1 MPIVSGPIISAV
13 GYDSLVAFNGQTNI
27 VVNGGNGDARIS
39 INNSVITV
47 TNPGTSY
54 PEGITTIGGGS
65 RIVLTVD
72 AIPKIQLKRSAV
84 VGKVPTTADL
94 EDGELALNTADGILY
109 YKNNQGNISSLS
121 SGGGGGSTALTE
133 QIATEKAIIM
143 AIALG

>member
-1 MPIVSGPIISAV
+1 MPTLSGPITSAV
-13 GYDSLVAFNGQTNI
+13 QYDSLVAFNGQTNI
-27 VVNGGNGDARIS
+27 VVNGGNGDGRIS

-54 PEGITTIGGGS
+54 TEGITTIGGGS

-72 AIPKIQLKRSAV
+72 PVPKIQLKRSSV
-84 VGKVPTTADL
+84 TGKIPTTADL

>member
-1 MPIVSGPIISAV
+1 MTTLTGPITSAV
-13 GYDSLVAFNGQTNI
+13 QYDTIATYNGQSDI

-39 INNSVITV
+39 IANGVITII
-47 TNPGTSY
+47 NPGTSY
-54 PEGITTIGGGS
+54 TAGIVTIGGGT
-65 RIVLTVD
+65 RIVIAVD
-72 AIPKIQLKRSAV
+72 AKLKLQVRRSAV
-84 VGKVPTTADL
+84 AGKVPTAADL

-121 SGGGGGSTALTE
+121 SGGGGSTALTE

>member
-39 INNSVITV
+39 INNSIITV

>member
-13 GYDSLVAFNGQTNI
+13 QYDSLVAFNGQTNI

>member
-1 MPIVSGPIISAV
+1 MTTLTGPITSAV
-13 GYDSLVAFNGQTNI
+13 QYDTIATYNGQSDI

-39 INNSVITV
+39 IANGVITI

-54 PEGITTIGGGS
+54 TAGIVTIGGGT
-65 RIVLTVD
+65 RIVIAVD
-72 AIPKIQLKRSAV
+72 AKLKLQVRRSAV
-84 VGKVPTTADL
+84 AGKVPTAADL

-121 SGGGGGSTALTE
+121 SGGGGSTALTE

>member
-1 MPIVSGPIISAV
+1 MTTLTGPITSAV
-13 GYDSLVAFNGQTNI
+13 QYDTIAPYNGQSDI

-39 INNSVITV
+39 IANGVITI

-54 PEGITTIGGGS
+54 TAGIVTIGGGT
-65 RIVLTVD
+65 RIVIAVD
-72 AIPKIQLKRSAV
+72 AKLKLQVRRSNV
-84 VGKVPTTADL
+84 SGKVPTAADL

-121 SGGGGGSTALTE
+121 SGGGGSTALTE

>member
-1 MPIVSGPIISAV
+1 MAILSGSIVSAV
-13 GYDSLVAFNGQTNI
+13 GYDSLVAFNGQTDI
-27 VVNGGNGDARIS
+27 VVNGGNGDGRIS

-54 PEGITTIGGGS
+54 PEGLAIIGGGT

-72 AIPKIQLKRSAV
+72 PVLKIQLKRSSV
-84 VGKVPTTADL
+84 TGKIPTAADL

-121 SGGGGGSTALTE
+121 SGGGGSTALTE

>member
-1 MPIVSGPIISAV
+1 MTTLTGPITSAV
-13 GYDSLVAFNGQTNI
+13 QYDTLAPYNGQTDI

-39 INNSVITV
+39 VANGVITV

-54 PEGITTIGGGS
+54 TAGIATIGGGT
-65 RIVLTVD
+65 RIVIAVD
-72 AIPKIQLKRSAV
+72 AKLKLQVRRSNVA
-84 VGKVPTTADL
+84 GKVPTAADL

-109 YKNNQGNISSLS
+109 YKNSQGNISSLS
-121 SGGGGGSTALTE
+121 SGGGGSSALTE

>member
-54 PEGITTIGGGS
+54 PEGIATIGGGS

-121 SGGGGGSTALTE
+121 SGGGGSTALTE

>member
-1 MPIVSGPIISAV
+1 MPILSGPIISAV
-13 GYDSLVAFNGQTNI
+13 QYDTIAPYNGQTDI

-39 INNSVITV
+39 ISNSVITV

-54 PEGITTIGGGS
+54 PAGITTIGGGT
-65 RIVLTVD
+65 RIVLSVD
-72 AIPKIQLKRSAV
+72 ATPKIQLKRSAV
-84 VGKVPTTADL
+84 TGKVPTTADL

-121 SGGGGGSTALTE
+121 SGGGGGNTALTE

>member
-1 MPIVSGPIISAV
+1 MPTLSGHIISAV
-13 GYDSLVAFNGQTNI
+13 QYDTLAPYNGQSDI
-27 VVNGGNGDARIS
+27 VVNGGNGDGRIS
-39 INNSVITV
+39 ISNSVITV

-54 PEGITTIGGGS
+54 PAGITTIGGGT
-65 RIVLTVD
+65 RIVLSVD
-72 AIPKIQLKRSAV
+72 PTLKIQLKRSAV
-84 VGKVPTTADL
+84 TGKVPTTADL

-109 YKNNQGNISSLS
+109 YKNDQGNIASLS

>member
-13 GYDSLVAFNGQTNI
+13 QYDSLAAFNGQTNI

-39 INNSVITV
+39 INNSIITV

>member
-1 MPIVSGPIISAV
+1 MPILSGPIISAV
-13 GYDSLVAFNGQTNI
+13 QYDTIAPYNGQTDI

-39 INNSVITV
+39 ISNSVITV

-54 PEGITTIGGGS
+54 PAGITTIGGGT
-65 RIVLTVD
+65 RIVLSVD
-72 AIPKIQLKRSAV
+72 ATPKIQLKRSAV
-84 VGKVPTTADL
+84 TGKVPTTADL

>member
-1 MPIVSGPIISAV
+1 MPILSGPITSAV
-13 GYDSLVAFNGQTNI
+13 QYDSLVAFNGQTDI
-27 VVNGGNGDARIS
+27 VVVGGNGDGRIS
-39 INNSVITV
+39 ISNSVITV
-47 TNPGTSY
+47 TTPGTGY
-54 PEGITTIGGGS
+54 LEGIAIIGGGT

-72 AIPKIQLKRSAV
+72 PVLKIQLKRSSV
-84 VGKVPTTADL
+84 TGKIPTQADL

>member
-1 MPIVSGPIISAV
+1 MPTLSGPITSAV
-13 GYDSLVAFNGQTNI
+13 QYDTIAPYNGQTDI
-27 VVNGGNGDARIS
+27 VVNGGNGDGRIS
-39 INNSVITV
+39 ISDGVITV

-54 PEGITTIGGGS
+54 PAGITTIGGGT
-65 RIVLTVD
+65 RIVLSVD
-72 AIPKIQLKRSAV
+72 PTPKIQLKRSAV
-84 VGKVPTTADL
+84 TGKVPTTADL

>member
-1 MPIVSGPIISAV
+1 MPILSGPIVSAV
-13 GYDSLVAFNGQTNI
+13 QYDTIAPYNGQTDI
-27 VVNGGNGDARIS
+27 VVNGGNGDGRIS
-39 INNSVITV
+39 ISDGVITV

-54 PEGITTIGGGS
+54 PAGITTIGGGT
-65 RIVLTVD
+65 RIVLSVD
-72 AIPKIQLKRSAV
+72 ATLKIQLKRSAV
-84 VGKVPTTADL
+84 TGKVPTTADL

>member
-1 MPIVSGPIISAV
+1 MPTLSGPITSAV
-13 GYDSLVAFNGQTNI
+13 QYDTIAPYNGQTDI
-27 VVNGGNGDARIS
+27 VVNGGNGDGRIS
-39 INNSVITV
+39 ISDGVITV

-54 PEGITTIGGGS
+54 PAGITTIGGGT
-65 RIVLTVD
+65 RIVLSVD
-72 AIPKIQLKRSAV
+72 ATPKIQLKRSAV
-84 VGKVPTTADL
+84 TGKVPTTADL

>member
-13 GYDSLVAFNGQTNI
+13 QYDSLVAFNGQTNI

-39 INNSVITV
+39 INNSIITV

>member
-1 MPIVSGPIISAV
+1 MTTLAGPITSAV
-13 GYDSLVAFNGQTNI
+13 QYDSIVAYNGQTDI

-39 INNSVITV
+39 INNGVITV

-54 PEGITTIGGGS
+54 HAGFATIGGGT
-65 RIVLTVD
+65 RIVLTIN
-72 AIPKIQLKRSAV
+72 ATPKLQIRRSAV
-84 VGKVPTTADL
+84 AGKVPSTADL

-109 YKNNQGNISSLS
+109 YKNSQGNVSSLS
-121 SGGGGGSTALTE
+121 SGGGGSSALTE

>member
-1 MPIVSGPIISAV
+1 MPILSGPIISAV
-13 GYDSLVAFNGQTNI
+13 QYDTIASYNGQTDI

-39 INNSVITV
+39 ISNSVITV

-54 PEGITTIGGGS
+54 PAGITTIGGGT
-65 RIVLTVD
+65 RIVLSVD
-72 AIPKIQLKRSAV
+72 ATPKIQLKRSAV
-84 VGKVPTTADL
+84 TGKVPTTADL

>member
-1 MPIVSGPIISAV
+1 MTTLTGPITSAV
-13 GYDSLVAFNGQTNI
+13 QYDTLAPYNGQTDI

-39 INNSVITV
+39 VANGVITI

-54 PEGITTIGGGS
+54 TAGIATIGGGT
-65 RIVLTVD
+65 RIVIAVD
-72 AIPKIQLKRSAV
+72 AKLKLQVRRSNVA
-84 VGKVPTTADL
+84 GKVPTAADL

-109 YKNNQGNISSLS
+109 YKNSQGNISSLS
-121 SGGGGGSTALTE
+121 SGGGGSSALTE

>member
-1 MPIVSGPIISAV
+1 MAILSGSIVSAV
-13 GYDSLVAFNGQTNI
+13 GYDSLVAFNGQTDI
-27 VVNGGNGDARIS
+27 VVNGGNGDGRIS

-54 PEGITTIGGGS
+54 PEGIAIIGGGT

-72 AIPKIQLKRSAV
+72 PVLKIQLKRSSV
-84 VGKVPTTADL
+84 TGKIPTAADL

-121 SGGGGGSTALTE
+121 SGGGGSTALTE

>member
-1 MPIVSGPIISAV
+1 MPILSGPITSAV
-13 GYDSLVAFNGQTNI
+13 QYDSLVAFNGQTNI
-27 VVNGGNGDARIS
+27 VVVGGNGDGRIS
-39 INNSVITV
+39 ISNSVITV

-54 PEGITTIGGGS
+54 TEGIAIIGGGT

-72 AIPKIQLKRSAV
+72 PVLKIQLKRSSV
-84 VGKVPTTADL
+84 TGKIPTAADL

>member
-13 GYDSLVAFNGQTNI
+13 QYDSLVAFNGQTNI

-39 INNSVITV
+39 INNGIITV

-54 PEGITTIGGGS
+54 PEGIATIGGGS

-84 VGKVPTTADL
+84 VGKIPTPADL

-121 SGGGGGSTALTE
+121 SGGGGSTALTE

>member
-1 MPIVSGPIISAV
+1 MTTLTGPITSAV
-13 GYDSLVAFNGQTNI
+13 QYDTLAPYNGQSDI

-39 INNSVITV
+39 IANGVITI
-47 TNPGTSY
+47 TNPGSSY
-54 PEGITTIGGGS
+54 TAGIATIGGGT
-65 RIVLTVD
+65 RIVIAVD
-72 AIPKIQLKRSAV
+72 AKLKLQVRRSAV
-84 VGKVPTTADL
+84 AGKVPTAADL

-121 SGGGGGSTALTE
+121 SGGGGSTALTE